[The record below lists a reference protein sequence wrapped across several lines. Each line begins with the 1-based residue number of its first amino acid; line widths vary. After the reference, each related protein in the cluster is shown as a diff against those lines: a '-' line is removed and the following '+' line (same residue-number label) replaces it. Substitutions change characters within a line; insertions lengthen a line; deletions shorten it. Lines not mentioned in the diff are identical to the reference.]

1 MNQLDFS
8 MRGRI
13 IEKCR
18 EAGELADA
26 LYHDDNRHDVVRE
39 QAYSIKKRSKVIEEN
54 CSVER
59 YHLYFNGKVGVGKST
74 AICYLTGLI
83 DKNCFAGGNINDL
96 PLLKTASGRTTVCE
110 TRILYTEEQSRIV
123 ITKMPGN
130 AFGEYVKEFRDKIY
144 DPKVEVPTEII
155 RLISNMSGYPYRHR
169 WSS

>member
-1 MNQLDFS
+1 MQ
-8 MRGRI
+8 
-13 IEKCR
+13 

-96 PLLKTASGRTTVCE
+96 LLLKTASGR
-110 TRILYTEEQSRIV
+110 QQ
-123 ITKMPGN
+123 
-130 AFGEYVKEFRDKIY
+130 YVRQGY
-144 DPKVEVPTEII
+144 CI
-155 RLISNMSGYPYRHR
+155 RKNKAGLLLQRCLGMHSG
-169 WSS
+169 SM

>member
-83 DKNCFAGGNINDL
+83 DKTVLQAGILMICRCLRL
-96 PLLKTASGRTTVCE
+96 PAAGQQYVRQGYCIRKNKAGLLLQRCLGMHSG
-110 TRILYTEEQSRIV
+110 S
-123 ITKMPGN
+123 M
-130 AFGEYVKEFRDKIY
+130 
-144 DPKVEVPTEII
+144 
-155 RLISNMSGYPYRHR
+155 
-169 WSS
+169 